1 MNGHRPIPLACIT
14 KGPAQSLEAQIHTSA
29 EIPIQREPSAI
40 PLNPAFATLPR
51 NRLLRLL
58 FATLPKTP
66 FRKSF
71 DCHTCDPLPPVIIP
85 FLAARHSSL
94 PQFAS
99 RVLDLDAAS
108 VICSFPPPRLHSPNL
123 GEVMIRIRILRE
135 QFRPTL
141 RLAIPLVLAEL
152 GWMSM
157 AIVDTM
163 MVGRLPNSAVAI
175 SAVSLGGILVHTL
188 AFFGGGLLIG
198 LDTLVSQAFGAG
210 LREDCHRSLI
220 HGIYLSFALTPLLMA
235 PVWFFPSLLPW
246 ANIPPDIVSLAV
258 PYSKALAWGTLPLLL
273 YFAVRR
279 SMQAMNMV
287 GPIAFALI
295 TANLINAAGNWVLIY
310 GKLGAPAMGAVGSGW
325 STAWARIYLAA
336 VLVGYLLWYDR
347 KHRTDLLRTPIQ
359 PELHRIRRLIA
370 LGFPAA
376 MQISLEIGVFALV
389 TALIGRLGATALA
402 SHQIALNTVSF
413 TYMVPL
419 GISSAAAVRV
429 GQAIGRKDPAGAAN
443 AGGSAIFFG
452 AGFMTLAGITLLVI
466 PRWIARVYTPDESII
481 RSAVLLLAAGAAFQL
496 FDGIQTVAT
505 GALRGAGDTRTPMF
519 CHFTA
524 YWIIGLPLG
533 AWLCFRHGWGAFG
546 LWAGLSLALILI
558 GIVLLFAWR
567 RTVHR
572 LNRGIA

>member
-1 MNGHRPIPLACIT
+1 MTRLQT
-14 KGPAQSLEAQIHTSA
+14 LRA
-29 EIPIQREPSAI
+29 E
-40 PLNPAFATLPR
+40 
-51 NRLLRLL
+51 
-58 FATLPKTP
+58 
-66 FRKSF
+66 
-71 DCHTCDPLPPVIIP
+71 
-85 FLAARHSSL
+85 
-94 PQFAS
+94 
-99 RVLDLDAAS
+99 
-108 VICSFPPPRLHSPNL
+108 
-123 GEVMIRIRILRE
+123 
-135 QFRPTL
+135 FRPTL

-188 AFFGGGLLIG
+188 AFFGGGLLVG

-210 LREDCHRSLI
+210 QREDCHRSLV
-220 HGIYLSFALTPLLMA
+220 HGIYLSLALTPLLMV
-235 PVWFFPSLLPW
+235 PVWFFDPLLRH
-246 ANIPPDIVSLAV
+246 AGIAPDILALAV
-258 PYSKALAWGTLPLLL
+258 PYSKAMAWGTLPLLL
-273 YFAVRR
+273 YFGVRR
-279 SMQAMNMV
+279 CMQSMNMV
-287 GPIAFALI
+287 RPIAFALI
-295 TANLINAAGNWVLIY
+295 TANIINAVGNWLLIY

-347 KHRTDLLRTPIQ
+347 KHRTRLLRTPIQ
-359 PELHRIRRLIA
+359 PDLRRIRRLLA

-389 TALIGRLGATALA
+389 TALIGRLGAVSLA
-402 SHQIALNTVSF
+402 SHQIALNTVSL

-419 GISSAAAVRV
+419 GVSSAAAVRV
-429 GQAIGRKDPAGAAN
+429 GQAIGRKDPAGARD
-443 AGGSAIFFG
+443 AGGSAIFYG
-452 AGFMTLAGITLLVI
+452 AAFMTLAGIALLVF
-466 PRWIARVYTPDESII
+466 PRGIARLFTPDVAII
-481 RSAVLLLAAGAAFQL
+481 RSTVYLLAAGAAFQL

-533 AWLCFRHGWGAFG
+533 AWLCFSRGWGAFG

-567 RTVHR
+567 RRVRHLILAAEATS
-572 LNRGIA
+572 IAGFGGGKSEARSA

>member
-1 MNGHRPIPLACIT
+1 
-14 KGPAQSLEAQIHTSA
+14 
-29 EIPIQREPSAI
+29 
-40 PLNPAFATLPR
+40 
-51 NRLLRLL
+51 
-58 FATLPKTP
+58 
-66 FRKSF
+66 
-71 DCHTCDPLPPVIIP
+71 
-85 FLAARHSSL
+85 
-94 PQFAS
+94 
-99 RVLDLDAAS
+99 
-108 VICSFPPPRLHSPNL
+108 
-123 GEVMIRIRILRE
+123 MINTHILRSE
-135 QFRPTL
+135 FRPTL

-157 AIVDTM
+157 AVVDTM

-210 LREDCHRSLI
+210 LREDCHRSLVQ
-220 HGIYLSFALTPLLMA
+220 GIYLSFALTPLLMA
-235 PVWFFPSLLPW
+235 PVWLFASLLRR
-246 ANIPPDIVSLAV
+246 ANIPPDIISLTV

-279 SMQAMNMV
+279 SMQGMNMV

-295 TANLINAAGNWVLIY
+295 TANIINALGNWILIY
-310 GKLGAPAMGAVGSGW
+310 GKLGAPAMGTVGSGW

-359 PELHRIRRLIA
+359 PELQRIRRLIA
-370 LGFPAA
+370 LGLPAA
-376 MQISLEIGVFALV
+376 MQITLEIGVFALV

-402 SHQIALNTVSF
+402 SHQIALNTVSL

-419 GISSAAAVRV
+419 GIASAAAVRV
-429 GQAIGRKDPAGAAN
+429 GQAIGRRDSTGAAN

-452 AGFMTLAGITLLVI
+452 AVFMTLAGITLLVI

-481 RSAVLLLAAGAAFQL
+481 HSAVLLLAAGAAFQL

-505 GALRGAGDTRTPMF
+505 GALRGAGDTRTPML
-519 CHFTA
+519 CHFAA

-533 AWLCFRHGWGAFG
+533 AWLCFRRGWGAFG

-567 RTVHR
+567 HAVHR
-572 LNRGIA
+572 LA

>member
-1 MNGHRPIPLACIT
+1 MLAFQT
-14 KGPAQSLEAQIHTSA
+14 LRA
-29 EIPIQREPSAI
+29 E
-40 PLNPAFATLPR
+40 
-51 NRLLRLL
+51 
-58 FATLPKTP
+58 
-66 FRKSF
+66 
-71 DCHTCDPLPPVIIP
+71 
-85 FLAARHSSL
+85 
-94 PQFAS
+94 
-99 RVLDLDAAS
+99 
-108 VICSFPPPRLHSPNL
+108 
-123 GEVMIRIRILRE
+123 
-135 QFRPTL
+135 FRPTL

-188 AFFGGGLLIG
+188 AFFGGGLLTG

-210 LREDCHRSLI
+210 QREDCHRSLV
-220 HGIYLSFALTPLLMA
+220 HGIYLSFALAPLLMA
-235 PVWFFPSLLPW
+235 PVWFFDSLLRQ
-246 ANIPPDIVSLAV
+246 AHIAPDIIALAV
-258 PYSKALAWGTLPLLL
+258 PYSKAMAWGTLPLLL
-273 YFAVRR
+273 YFAMRRCMQGMNLVR
-279 SMQAMNMV
+279 
-287 GPIAFALI
+287 PIAFALV
-295 TANLINAAGNWVLIY
+295 TANLINAVGNWLLIY

-347 KHRTDLLRTPIQ
+347 KHRTELLRTPIQ
-359 PELHRIRRLIA
+359 PDLMRIRRLIA
-370 LGFPAA
+370 LGLPAA
-376 MQISLEIGVFALV
+376 MQITLEIGVFALV
-389 TALIGRLGATALA
+389 TALIGRLGAISLA
-402 SHQIALNTVSF
+402 SHQIALNTVSL

-429 GQAIGRKDPAGAAN
+429 GQAIGRRNPQGAAD

-452 AGFMTLAGITLLVI
+452 AAFMTLAGIALLLF
-466 PRWIARVYTPDESII
+466 PRGIARIFTPDAAII
-481 RSAVLLLAAGAAFQL
+481 RSTVLLLAAGAAFQL

-505 GALRGAGDTRTPMF
+505 GALRGTGDTRTPMF

-533 AWLCFRHGWGAFG
+533 YWLCFSRGWGAFG

-567 RTVHR
+567 RTIHGLILAAAAASAR
-572 LNRGIA
+572 K